1 MSWRS
6 GFLAGIDRQRRGR
19 LSDDM
24 NHWSPTLRGCLRPEA
39 LQQVGGD
46 QRGNAQS
53 SSAVPVQFA
62 FAADTER
69 IPAVVTRTTK

>member
-19 LSDDM
+19 FSDEL
-24 NHWSPTLRGCLRPEA
+24 NRWSPTRGECPHSEA

-62 FAADTER
+62 FTADTER